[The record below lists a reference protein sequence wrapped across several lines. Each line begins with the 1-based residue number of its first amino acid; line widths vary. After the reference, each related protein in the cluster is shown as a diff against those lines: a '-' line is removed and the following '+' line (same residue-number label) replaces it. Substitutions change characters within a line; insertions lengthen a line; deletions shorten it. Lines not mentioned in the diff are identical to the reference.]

1 MEQWMQAFCKNC
13 QILVLCC
20 WPHRQK
26 SSLDVWPWILFFRVN
41 YEPLVIES
49 QKLEKPGHPVLSDLK
64 RNLKRILFF
73 FYSSSFCLL
82 KNVYYL
88 SNEISHV
95 GCTKLE
101 LKGKIKYK
109 HPQCDH
115 LALTIYLSY
124 LNWLFMIYFLLHK
137 TFPRNP
143 KHKFLLSKASSCLQ
157 DNIRIKWFCLS
168 NFVFNDTY
176 MLISSCSDA
185 FFSNKIH
192 KLQ

>member
-1 MEQWMQAFCKNC
+1 MHACFPCSEAICHFFPQVDLRNNLISYSDLMEQWMQAFCKNC

-49 QKLEKPGHPVLSDLK
+49 PKLEKPGHPVLSDLK
-64 RNLKRILFF
+64 RNLKRILFL

-101 LKGKIKYK
+101 LKGKIKHK

-115 LALTIYLSY
+115 LALTTYL
-124 LNWLFMIYFLLHK
+124 I
-137 TFPRNP
+137 
-143 KHKFLLSKASSCLQ
+143 
-157 DNIRIKWFCLS
+157 
-168 NFVFNDTY
+168 
-176 MLISSCSDA
+176 
-185 FFSNKIH
+185 
-192 KLQ
+192 